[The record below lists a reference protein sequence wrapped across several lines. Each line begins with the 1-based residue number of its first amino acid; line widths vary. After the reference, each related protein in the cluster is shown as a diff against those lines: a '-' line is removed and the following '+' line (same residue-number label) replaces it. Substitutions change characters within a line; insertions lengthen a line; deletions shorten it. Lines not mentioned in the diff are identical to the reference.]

1 MATTVNGLTGTDP
14 SQTAYGAPADS
25 SGKTGLEKD
34 LVGKDDFL
42 RLLVAQIRNQNPL
55 NPADGVEFLTQLAQF
70 TQLEQLIAIRT
81 QLEALTAGGAIQQD
95 PANGSEGSGTNGA
108 V

>member
-1 MATTVNGLTGTDP
+1 MATTVSGLSGTDA
-14 SQTAYGAPADS
+14 SQAAYGAPADS

-70 TQLEQLIAIRT
+70 TSLEQLIGIRT
-81 QLEALTAGGAIQQD
+81 QLEALTASGVTQLT
-95 PANGSEGSGTNGA
+95 PADGSEGSGTAGA